1 MRQHFLIQW
10 LIIVCTFIVALVL
23 EISPWATSF
32 QFFKPAWLVLV
43 LLYWVLAI
51 PNKVSIG
58 FAFIFGV
65 MWDLVLG
72 SILGIHALV
81 LSLFTYLIALNY
93 LILRNLSL
101 WQQSLLVVLFVL
113 CIRLGIFCIEVLL
126 HSSTIFHWQEIYG
139 AFVSGLLWPWVFL
152 LLRKIRRQLGLT

>member
-10 LIIVCTFIVALVL
+10 LIVVSTFIIALVL
-23 EISPWATSF
+23 EISPWASHF
-32 QFFKPAWLVLV
+32 QYFKPSWLVLV

-65 MWDLVLG
+65 IWDLVLG
-72 SILGIHALV
+72 SVLGIHALV
-81 LSLFTYLIALNY
+81 LSIFTYIIALNH

-101 WQQSLLVVLFVL
+101 WQQSLLVIIFVV
-113 CIRLGIFCIEVLL
+113 CIRLGIFLMEFFL
-126 HSSTIFHWQEIYG
+126 HNAIFHWQELYG
-139 AFVSGLLWPWVFL
+139 AFISALLWPWVFL
-152 LLRKIRRQLGLT
+152 LLRKIRRQVGLS